1 MKFSSYPI
9 QGQPSTFLSPMIPS
23 YPVTLNSFAAFADA
37 PVDTRLA
44 GYVAGGPYYNS
55 IAAKY
60 GTDVANQVAVAAANG
75 DRGSM
80 SMILGSAVPL
90 GQPGGGTVAEPLDES
105 MTDALVDQLYND
117 PLGAPIEQVNKVLT
131 NTGNKIASSSGI
143 TGAITLLGVGV
154 LVWFVLAHNK

>member
-1 MKFSSYPI
+1 MKFSAYPV
-9 QGQPSTFLSPMIPS
+9 QNQPSTFLSPMIPS
-23 YPVTLNSFAAFADA
+23 YPVTLNSFAAFADS
-37 PVDTRLA
+37 VDPKLA
-44 GYVAGGPYYNS
+44 GYVAGGPYYNT

-90 GQPGGGTVAEPLDES
+90 GQPGGGSVAEPLDES
-105 MTDALVDQLYND
+105 TADAFFTQMYNEPLV
-117 PLGAPIEQVNKVLT
+117 APIEQVNKVLT
-131 NTGNKIASSSGI
+131 STGNAIASSPGI
-143 TGAITLLGVGV
+143 TGTITLLGIGA